1 MKDKMTYVIVS
12 FFIKAVGSI
21 LDGGLLYE
29 NRAIKKINLDNDAK
43 NIRKDWVTVGK
54 GLNKVIDKYGIALK
68 EKPSNVV
75 DDGNTKVE
83 TERNEKD
90 ESLENKFI
98 NTGEI
103 RNIANILNESNLPI
117 DKKHQIMAV
126 IQKKEIY
133 SGPISHPEHLKQYEE
148 LVLGAANRLISM
160 EKNKRLIGKKMK
172 IKSLMPK

>member
-1 MKDKMTYVIVS
+1 MTYVIVS